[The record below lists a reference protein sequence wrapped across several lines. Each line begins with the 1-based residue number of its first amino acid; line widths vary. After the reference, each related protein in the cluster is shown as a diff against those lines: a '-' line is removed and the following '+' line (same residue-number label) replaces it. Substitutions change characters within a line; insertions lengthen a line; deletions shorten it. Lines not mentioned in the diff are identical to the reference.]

1 MTPSYCI
8 ADPASPMR
16 STLAAA
22 FSQPAGRRAARV
34 HFSYVIELDPTFVD
48 AYVNRAALRLD
59 IGDLVGAEQDVA
71 DGLGLAPDHAH
82 LHCLRGLVAAEH
94 DDRETA

>member
-16 STLAAA
+16 STLTAA

-34 HFSYVIELDPTFVD
+34 HFTPGVEVD
-48 AYVNRAALRLD
+48 GGAFHGFLARPATRLMVVVMMMMAPKH
-59 IGDLVGAEQDVA
+59 VGRQNVPQ
-71 DGLGLAPDHAH
+71 GP
-82 LHCLRGLVAAEH
+82 C
-94 DDRETA
+94 